1 MKKISLLLILIAQ
14 VAISQVKTGD
24 YISNR
29 KGEKTKLRILDEKN
43 YELVFLYGEYQ
54 QNGNSVKFSQFNNSN
69 TFEVEFQT
77 DSKKSD
83 KITVEISG
91 SSLYYYYS
99 KIYFGTQN
107 NNSTI
112 EYKPLSDLIGD
123 ISTDYSLDKK
133 YTFEINKTDFIYLV
147 EDNLTEESQIQKY
160 SLPKN
165 VSKIDVIYAVNY
177 MNKLNLTGEV
187 DPKTGEISISD
198 NGRAP
203 LLFSF
208 KKDEKTEDTGFV
220 KPAEILSEK
229 NWTFT
234 GKKEVKN
241 IYDYPAD
248 STATAAVDY
257 EAKPAYI
264 FKTKVED
271 NLKSALEV
279 ATKQS
284 DKYFVVFYDKNP
296 ETAKTNFDT
305 FIKNYETNAG
315 YYMYD
320 NYIPEYDSFNF
331 YLASKKDKDFIKKF
345 SSEDSVMAIFDSNG
359 NKLYHTKW
367 NQVEAEGIFSPYAYS
382 IKTELEPVKSNV
394 SIDQLFSNSKASSD
408 DIITQLEK
416 LCNGAVSYDY
426 SDNAVVAPPSV
437 DAVEVHEVVKVVE
450 ADKTVEDAAKK
461 AVEEAT
467 KAVGEAVKDATE
479 TVEYAQP
486 VYDYSL
492 LKEKNN
498 LYKLKST
505 PESIN
510 NKWKQILDNAKVDKK
525 FNYKVAKIVN
535 AEVSN
540 IGFNKALFKQDKK
553 LLNTADFSS
562 LDYLIKNYDAIKN
575 YQKTDSLD
583 YSEPLGNVI
592 DYNVT
597 AVLNKNLDK
606 ENGADKS
613 HSDKVLSYYKRF
625 LAASK
630 NNPTLSKGYM
640 EALKSQDLQIE
651 YLEAYNNYF
660 NATLP
665 NNSNVI
671 EQLDK
676 AYVAE
681 NTYEDWKSYKYNF
694 ANTANEASWYVVEK
708 VKDANA
714 IKNAIKWSETSLAIE
729 KDNAYFLDTLAQL
742 YYKNGQKDRAIQTQL
757 KAIEKID
764 QVYES
769 ETKEEMKNVLTKMQN
784 GTY

>member
-1 MKKISLLLILIAQ
+1 MKKISLLLILITQISIAQ
-14 VAISQVKTGD
+14 VKIGE
-24 YISNR
+24 YFSNK
-29 KGEKTKLRILDEKN
+29 KGEKIKLKILDDQN
-43 YELVFLYGEYQ
+43 YEMIFLYGKYQ
-54 QNGNSVKFSQFNNSN
+54 QDGSSIKLSQPEESNSFDVNY
-69 TFEVEFQT
+69 QT
-77 DSKKSD
+77 DSSKSN

-91 SSLYYYYS
+91 TSFIYYYYS
-99 KIYFGTQN
+99 KIYFGTQT
-107 NNSTI
+107 NSSSV

-123 ISTDYSLDKK
+123 VSNDYGLDKK
-133 YTFEINKTDFIYLV
+133 YTFEIDKTDFFYLV

-165 VSKIDVIYAVNY
+165 VSKIEIIYAVNY
-177 MNKLNLTGEV
+177 LSKLNLSGEIN
-187 DPKTGEISISD
+187 PTTGEISISE
-198 NGRAP
+198 GGKSA

-208 KKDEKTEDTGFV
+208 KQDNELKNDKIIKPIEKTT
-220 KPAEILSEK
+220 EK
-229 NWTFT
+229 NWTYS
-234 GKKEVKN
+234 GKKVVDD
-241 IYDYPAD
+241 IYGYPVD
-248 STATAAVDY
+248 SAAVAVDTAY

-279 ATKQS
+279 TKKQS

-296 ETAKTNFDT
+296 ETAKTNFDE
-305 FIKNYETNAG
+305 FIKSYETNAG

-320 NYIPEYDSFNF
+320 NYLPEYDPFNF

-345 SSEDSVMAIFDSNG
+345 SSEDSVIAIFDSNG

-367 NQVEAEGIFSPYAYS
+367 DQTEAESIFSPYSYT
-382 IKTELEPVKSNV
+382 IKTELEPIKSNV
-394 SIDQLFSNSKASSD
+394 SIDQLFSNPKSSSD

-416 LCNGAVSYDY
+416 LSNITMPYDY
-426 SDNAVVAPPSV
+426 SDDVVVAPSATEV
-437 DAVEVHEVVKVVE
+437 VEVREDIKEVE
-450 ADKTVEDAAKK
+450 ADKTVEDAAK
-461 AVEEAT
+461 AAEEVA
-467 KAVGEAVKDATE
+467 KEASETIE
-479 TVEYAQP
+479 TVEPA
-486 VYDYSL
+486 YDYSL

-510 NKWKQILDNAKVDKK
+510 NKWKQILDKAKIDKD
-525 FNYKVAKIVN
+525 FNYKVAKITN

-540 IGFNKALFKQDKK
+540 IGFNKALFNQDKK
-553 LLNTADFSS
+553 LLNSADFSS

-597 AVLNKNLDK
+597 TVLNKNLDK

-613 HSDKVLSYYKRF
+613 HYDKILSYYKKF

-640 EALKSQDLQIE
+640 NALKSQDLQIE

-660 NATLP
+660 NSILP
-665 NNSNVI
+665 NNSNFI

-676 AYVAE
+676 AYVTK
-681 NTYEDWKSYKYNF
+681 NSYEDWKSYKYNF

-708 VKDANA
+708 AKDANA
-714 IKNAIKWSETSLAIE
+714 IKNAIKWSETSLTIE
-729 KDNAYFLDTLAQL
+729 KENAYFLDTLAQL
-742 YYKNGQKDRAIQTQL
+742 YYKNGQKEKAIQTQL

-764 QVYES
+764 QIYEE

>member
-14 VAISQVKTGD
+14 AAISQVKTGD
-24 YISNR
+24 YVSNR
-29 KGEKTKLRILDEKN
+29 KGEKTKLRILDDKN
-43 YELVFLYGEYQ
+43 YEVVFLYGEYQ

-69 TFEVEFQT
+69 TFEVEYQT

-107 NNSTI
+107 NNSTV

-123 ISTDYSLDKK
+123 ISNDYALDKK
-133 YTFEINKTDFIYLV
+133 YTFEIDKTDFIYLV

-177 MNKLNLTGEV
+177 INKLNLTGEV
-187 DPKTGEISISD
+187 DSKTGGISISD
-198 NGRAP
+198 NGREP

-208 KKDEKTEDTGFV
+208 KKDEKSEDTGFV
-220 KPAEILSEK
+220 KPTETLSEK
-229 NWTFT
+229 NWTYI
-234 GKKEVKN
+234 GKKEIKD
-241 IYDYPAD
+241 IYGYPVD
-248 STATAAVDY
+248 SAAVAVDTAY

-279 ATKQS
+279 AKKQS
-284 DKYFVVFYDKNP
+284 DKYFVLFYDKNP
-296 ETAKTNFDT
+296 ETAKANFET

-359 NKLYHTKW
+359 NKLYHAKW
-367 NQVEAEGIFSPYAYS
+367 DQVEAESIFSPYAYS
-382 IKTELEPVKSNV
+382 TKTELEPVKSNV
-394 SIDQLFSNSKASSD
+394 SIDQLFSNPKSSSD

-416 LCNGAVSYDY
+416 LCNITMPYDY
-426 SDNAVVAPPSV
+426 SDGAVVAL
-437 DAVEVHEVVKVVE
+437 AKE
-450 ADKTVEDAAKK
+450 VEDVREDVKE
-461 AVEEAT
+461 VEEI
-467 KAVGEAVKDATE
+467 KDIEKATE
-479 TVEYAQP
+479 TAAEAAAKAAVEAASEVIEP
-486 VYDYSL
+486 TYDYSL

-505 PESIN
+505 PESVN
-510 NKWKQILDNAKVDKK
+510 NRWKQILDNAKVGKD
-525 FNYKVAKIVN
+525 FNYKVAKIAN

-583 YSEPLGNVI
+583 YSEPLANVI

-597 AVLNKNLDK
+597 TVLNKNLDK
-606 ENGADKS
+606 ENGADKL
-613 HSDKVLSYYKRF
+613 HYDKVLSYYKKF

-640 EALKSQDLQIE
+640 EALKSQDLQTD

-660 NATLP
+660 NSILP
-665 NNSNVI
+665 NNSNFI

-681 NTYEDWKSYKYNF
+681 NSYEDWKSYKYNF

-729 KDNAYFLDTLAQL
+729 KENAYFLDTLAQL
-742 YYKNGQKDRAIQTQL
+742 YYKNGQKERAIQTQL
-757 KAIEKID
+757 IAIEKID

-769 ETKEEMKNVLTKMQN
+769 ETKEQMKNVLTKMQN